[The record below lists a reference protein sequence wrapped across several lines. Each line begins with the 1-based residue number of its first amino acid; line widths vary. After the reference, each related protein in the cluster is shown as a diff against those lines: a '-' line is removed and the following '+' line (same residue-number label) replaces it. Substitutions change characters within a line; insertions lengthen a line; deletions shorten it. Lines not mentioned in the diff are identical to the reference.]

1 MEGWRKGSPLTLFRE
16 GFRMVMSELTCKTV
30 SRKIR
35 DIAHHFKN
43 VDMLMV
49 YVTLKVDL
57 DAPV

>member
-1 MEGWRKGSPLTLFRE
+1 
-16 GFRMVMSELTCKTV
+16 MVMSELTCKTV